1 MKYLC
6 FLFVL
11 IGMSGC
17 SLSPIHEDLLS
28 TYHLTTS
35 NTRVTQCQHQG
46 DSKVFDT
53 NSINETLMLS
63 PMEMNPGFDTSSM
76 MYSYGSQPNKLYH
89 FANNMW
95 VAPPAQMLLPLM
107 AMAIQQQCAYKAV
120 VIPPYIGIS
129 DKVLSTRLL
138 YMKQNFS
145 DKQHSEVEAAI
156 EATLI
161 DSRSHKVLW
170 TRVFRQTEPNAGS
183 NPASG
188 VHAMN
193 RLVHDLLS
201 KIAGVVKIGV
211 S

>member
-6 FLFVL
+6 YFFIL

-17 SLSPIHEDLLS
+17 SLSPIHEDPLS
-28 TYHLTTS
+28 TYHLTAS
-35 NTRVTQCQHQG
+35 GKPAKAC
-46 DSKVFDT
+46 DSAKVFAT
-53 NSINETLMLS
+53 NSVNETLMLS
-63 PMEMNPGFDTSSM
+63 PMEVNPGFDTSSM
-76 MYSYGSQPNKLYH
+76 MYSYASQPNKLYH
-89 FANNMW
+89 FANNVW

-129 DKVLSTRLL
+129 DEVLSTRLL
-138 YMKQNFS
+138 YLKQNFS

-170 TRVFRQTEPNAGS
+170 TRVFSQTEPNAGS